1 MEPQELDALFSRLRE
16 STPATPDRLS
26 QGIHL
31 RLGPPAA
38 ALQRVTRFAITAGIT
53 SLLLAAW
60 MGYSVSHRP
69 PEITRPALGLF
80 TGDISP
86 FAAL

>member
-1 MEPQELDALFSRLRE
+1 MEPQDLDTLFSRLRE
-16 STPATPDRLS
+16 STPATPDRLF
-26 QGIHL
+26 QGIQL

-38 ALQRVTRFAITAGIT
+38 SLKRVTRFAIAAGIT
-53 SLLLAAW
+53 SLLLAVW
-60 MGYSVSHRP
+60 MGYSASHRP
-69 PEITRPALGLF
+69 PEIAPPALGMF